1 MLIKLNPEQG
11 SNSLQFYKVERGEGA
26 AEGKFEV
33 RRSWFMRF
41 QESCHFQ
48 KVLSEAASADIEGPM
63 SYPEELTKIIKQLMA
78 TNFSV
83 SSFGRRLHL
92 GLP

>member
-26 AEGKFEV
+26 AEGEFKF
-33 RRSWFMRF
+33 RRSWLMRF
-41 QESCHFQ
+41 QESCYFQ
-48 KVLSEAASADIEGPM
+48 KVLSEAASADIEGSM
-63 SYPEELTKIIKQLMA
+63 SYPEELTKIIKGA
-78 TNFSV
+78 TNFSM

>member
-1 MLIKLNPEQG
+1 MRELQKENLKLGEVG
-11 SNSLQFYKVERGEGA
+11 S
-26 AEGKFEV
+26 
-33 RRSWFMRF
+33 WF

-78 TNFSV
+78 TNFSM

-92 GLP
+92 GLL